1 MPAQK
6 CSNDSKYNQFLNS
19 CQFDVYNYRKVR
31 GYSTSS
37 LKDRDDQF
45 IPAAIYEDAS
55 SMQKAILKDNAGK
68 SGIYMLTNKLT
79 GDIYVGQSI
88 DLRKRFLNYFNLSY
102 LSRRNELIISR
113 AIIKY
118 GYSNF
123 SVTILEYC
131 DKCELDVREQHYFD
145 TLNPQYNI

>member
-1 MPAQK
+1 VPAQK
-6 CSNDSKYNQFLNS
+6 CSNHIKYNQFLNS
-19 CQFDVYNYRKVR
+19 CPFGGSANAPLVDNYWKVR

-45 IPAAIYEDAS
+45 IPYPPEGDEAIYEDAS

-102 LSRRNELIISR
+102 LSRRNELIICR

-118 GYSNF
+118 GGVSTLRFFDN
-123 SVTILEYC
+123 
-131 DKCELDVREQHYFD
+131 YFRV
-145 TLNPQYNI
+145 LW